1 MRINNECARD
11 ALKIIEKIPFGET
24 LTITKLQDELNVYSI
39 EDVINTITILNRER
53 FIMVIGR
60 PGYDDDDLFRDNKI
74 KCLTE
79 RGYRT
84 LDMIREDRI
93 WNLMKE
99 KVSNFND
106 LSFFVIA
113 SIASKIINDEHNK
126 LFNLDSKSTIDYS
139 RW

>member
-24 LTITKLQDELNVYSI
+24 LTIAKLQDELNVYSI

>member
-1 MRINNECARD
+1 MRINNECARE